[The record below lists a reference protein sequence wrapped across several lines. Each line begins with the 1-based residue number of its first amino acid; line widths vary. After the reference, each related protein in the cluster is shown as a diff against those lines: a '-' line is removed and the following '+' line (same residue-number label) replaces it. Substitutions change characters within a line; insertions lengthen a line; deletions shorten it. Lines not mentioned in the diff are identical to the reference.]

1 MKVTNHIVY
10 LDDEAPLFYWTVPES
25 CLAVVCACLPTLR
38 PLFRGVSLDSLFG
51 SIRSAFNISTL
62 RSRGTK
68 NSSLSH
74 SYDSIGAD
82 TELNASLNKYSMEPE
97 SATDSFKTFNV
108 AVSELSNAEKGNSK
122 FSITKAIETRVVSGR
137 RG

>member
-1 MKVTNHIVY
+1 
-10 LDDEAPLFYWTVPES
+10 
-25 CLAVVCACLPTLR
+25 
-38 PLFRGVSLDSLFG
+38 
-51 SIRSAFNISTL
+51 
-62 RSRGTK
+62 
-68 NSSLSH
+68 
-74 SYDSIGAD
+74 
-82 TELNASLNKYSMEPE
+82 MEPE